1 MRSVRARGAVDLAQV
16 VGLGDPLQ
24 LAVQAVRYDG
34 QFLAEGG
41 RRGRLAMRAGQHGN
55 LTVRFRHGLDLLHQS
70 LGIGKPDVLH
80 GTLDAYGVGEVVDVL
95 GRATEVH
102 HRGKVF
108 NPDFGKAPANVVLD
122 RLNVVHGDGFDLC
135 QLVDGCCIEAG
146 DDGPE
151 LGYLLVGE
159 GSGAGEYRLAGE
171 VDEPLNFDVNAVA
184 VQGRLGQVIDEGRDG
199 GTVAAIKGTK
209 GEGFGSEGHAGG
221 FSHGAHSFMF
231 CGRSRVGDT
240 AYVEAHGVFHIAL
253 VSASGPPQR
262 LRSVKST
269 DHHHNKME

>member
-1 MRSVRARGAVDLAQV
+1 MPDTAIAEAPAKDATGGTILQVR
-16 VGLGDPLQ
+16 
-24 LAVQAVRYDG
+24 
-34 QFLAEGG
+34 
-41 RRGRLAMRAGQHGN
+41 N
-55 LTVRFRHGLDLLHQS
+55 LEAWYGESH
-70 LGIGKPDVLH
+70 ILH
-80 GTLDAYGVGEVVDVL
+80 G
-95 GRATEVH
+95 
-102 HRGKVF
+102 
-108 NPDFGKAPANVVLD
+108 
-122 RLNVVHGDGFDLC
+122 
-135 QLVDGCCIEAG
+135 I
-146 DDGPE
+146 
-151 LGYLLVGE
+151 
-159 GSGAGEYRLAGE
+159 
-171 VDEPLNFDVNAVA
+171 NFDVNAVA

-240 AYVEAHGVFHIAL
+240 ASVEAHGVFHIAL